1 MTTTPSVHAMIVAA
15 GRGSRFGSDLP
26 KQYTSLNGY
35 TLLQHSVA
43 RLSTSHD
50 IQTCLLVLAADD
62 TTAMTLSF
70 ALPVWYT
77 IGGEER
83 WQSVLAGLIAIIE
96 KGAADDDLI
105 LIHDAARPAVTRQ
118 DIKAVIDAAKKE
130 PYGAIL
136 ATAVV
141 DTLKRSQ
148 LQSHALKP
156 SLRPTDVLTGKTPS
170 NYALQTYAVQT
181 IDRSEIW
188 QAQTP
193 QVFRVAQLRRVLMY
207 VKKHS
212 LEITDEASAFEY
224 LQLPIRLVNGS
235 RQNIKLT
242 YPEDALLLSAIL
254 NVPRQ

>member
-1 MTTTPSVHAMIVAA
+1 MTTTPNVHAMIVAA

-26 KQYTSLNGY
+26 KQYTSLNGH

-43 RLSTSHD
+43 RLSTSND

-62 TTAMTLSF
+62 TTATTLSF

-77 IGGEER
+77 IGGDER
-83 WQSVLAGLIAIIE
+83 WQSVLLGLIAIIE

-105 LIHDAARPAVTRQ
+105 LIHDAARPAVTRH
-118 DIKAVIDAAKKE
+118 DIEAVIEAAKNE

-148 LQSHALKP
+148 IQSHSLNP
-156 SLRPTDVLTGKTPS
+156 SQNPVNVSSCSTPS
-170 NYALQTYAVQT
+170 NYAVQT